1 MTRTPPISDPLTP
14 TQARRLLAE
23 HGLAPRRSAGQNFVV
38 DPNTVRRIVAAADLH
53 PDDTV
58 VEIGPGLGSLTLPLA
73 DEVRRVVAI
82 EIDAGLVVALRS
94 RLDDRDDIEVVHADA
109 MRVDLGELVGAGGAR
124 LVANL
129 PYNLA
134 TPLLVHA
141 MSSPVI
147 EDALVMVQREVGE
160 RWCAAPGDPLRAGI
174 SVKLELIAEV
184 EVAFTISRAV
194 FLPVP
199 NVDSV
204 MVRVRRRADAP
215 DSEEQREVVELVE
228 AAFAQRRKTLRN
240 TLRRVVD
247 LEVLEPAAA
256 AADVDLSARAETLST
271 AAFRRLAGELRRAK
285 GFA

>member
-109 MRVDLGELVGAGGAR
+109 MRVDLGELVGTDRAR

-215 DSEEQREVVELVE
+215 DSDEQREVVELVE